1 MSNEIVTNAW
11 RTLVNAQRD
20 CRDCCEKCSPPLI
33 EDLTRSLFGKFE
45 PWGRGLLF
53 VFEAP
58 NHSDTFD
65 SGKGYLT
72 YDQETDPTGRFAR
85 VLMTEELGLN
95 PRFFQ
100 VTNSV
105 LCLPRDR
112 RGKRPVSVRQVALC
126 STRIRD
132 QILTL

>member
-1 MSNEIVTNAW
+1 MGDEVVINAW
-11 RTLVNAQRD
+11 HILVNTQRA
-20 CRDCCEKCSPPLI
+20 CRDCCEECSPPLI
-33 EDLTRSLFGKFE
+33 EDLARPLFGNFE

-105 LCLPRDR
+105 LCLPRER
-112 RGKRPVSVRQVALC
+112 RGKRAVSTRQAELC